1 MYENKGCLQQ
11 KKRQLILKTPI
22 WLYSKYRCNEK
33 SFFYENAPENVPEIE
48 NSGLYFQLHF
58 VLGLQKIGTLQKFLF
73 PGFFPEIFSGDFLT

>member
-1 MYENKGCLQQ
+1 MFTA
-11 KKRQLILKTPI
+11 KKEAVDIKTPI

-58 VLGLQKIGTLQKFLF
+58 VLWLQKIGTLLQKFLF
-73 PGFFPEIFSGDFLT
+73 PGFFPRNFFR